1 MFTATLSLFILPIVA
16 NTGLSRSTVTA
27 GYTAAAIGMTIGLN
41 IVGRLLDRY
50 AVHYILVPSYMLFAI
65 SLALVGA
72 TPPIGSVFLIPC
84 FLLGLVGAGTY
95 IPLQKAV
102 LSWFDN
108 KRAQALG
115 TMAGIYSIG
124 LALMPLLA
132 GVLIVHLG
140 WRLAYVGL
148 AITSIAVSMSA
159 VPLFVHARAERHV
172 RGRLVKE
179 TFEDGRKVSLE
190 IPGLS
195 VREALRVR
203 QFWMILASLGLVG
216 LVVIALQINLVP
228 MLIDRGLSV
237 GSASLILTVFGLA
250 ALIGRYVG
258 GFLIDRTHATIIAAI
273 VIAGPI
279 PGILLLRPPFPQ
291 AAVATALIGFAGGI
305 EDDLLPLFISRYLG
319 MRSFGKLMGLMYS
332 VFILSSAFCPLLLSF
347 GYESFGSYE
356 PMVPVLV
363 GVLVVCALTI
373 LFLSKY
379 RYPAIQGFDDIA
391 ASDELKSAEILADAA
406 RAEHAAHTRRI
417 SGGENGYIPDWD
429 PNAP

>member
-16 NTGLSRSTVTA
+16 NTGLGRSTVTA
-27 GYTAAAIGMTIGLN
+27 AYTAAAIGMTIGLN

-50 AVHYILVPSYMLFAI
+50 AVHYILVPGYMLFAI

-72 TPPIGSVFLIPC
+72 MPPIGPVFLIPC
-84 FLLGLVGAGTY
+84 FLLGFVGAGTY

-132 GVLIVHLG
+132 GALIVHLG

-159 VPLFVHARAERHV
+159 IPLFVHARAERHV

-190 IPGLS
+190 IPGLT
-195 VREALRVR
+195 VREALRVK

-216 LVVIALQINLVP
+216 VVVIALQVNLC
-228 MLIDRGLSV
+228 R
-237 GSASLILTVFGLA
+237 
-250 ALIGRYVG
+250 
-258 GFLIDRTHATIIAAI
+258 
-273 VIAGPI
+273 
-279 PGILLLRPPFPQ
+279 
-291 AAVATALIGFAGGI
+291 
-305 EDDLLPLFISRYLG
+305 
-319 MRSFGKLMGLMYS
+319 
-332 VFILSSAFCPLLLSF
+332 C
-347 GYESFGSYE
+347 
-356 PMVPVLV
+356 
-363 GVLVVCALTI
+363 
-373 LFLSKY
+373 
-379 RYPAIQGFDDIA
+379 
-391 ASDELKSAEILADAA
+391 
-406 RAEHAAHTRRI
+406 
-417 SGGENGYIPDWD
+417 
-429 PNAP
+429 